1 MRASAASRAE
11 GRLAD
16 GKGVGGGYSVG
27 DGYRQGI
34 GGTGSAAQP
43 TAAPAGVIERVSR
56 AVILG
61 SLRRVRQGRL
71 RIRLPDGSTRCFG
84 GAEPGPGATI
94 TVHDPRFFRRM
105 LLDGE
110 VGAGE
115 AYIRGE
121 WSVDSPM
128 DAVRL
133 GILNRRFFRLMA
145 PLLWPA
151 AAATWLAHRARAN
164 TVSGSRRNIADHYDL
179 GNDFFALFLDPSM
192 TYSCA
197 YIDDGVLAADTRAD
211 RGSWAMTG
219 KPGRAAGSDE
229 LEGTE
234 PPTDAQRIPDGRRID
249 MKTLERAQLAKY
261 CRLAAKAGLR
271 PGRHVLEIGCG
282 WGGFAEV
289 AASEFGCR
297 VTAVTISRAQASY
310 ARERIARAGLADR
323 VSIELVDYREITG
336 VYDCVV
342 SIEMLEAVGHRFLP
356 EFFRK
361 CDEVLA
367 PGGRAVLQV
376 ITIPDNRYLRYR
388 MRPDYIQRFIFPGAH
403 LPSLGAMGR
412 ALGGTTLRIAD
423 REDLAPHYGPT
434 LAAWRQRLLEQR
446 NAVCGL
452 GFDEAFVRRWE
463 FYFAYCEAAFRTR
476 YVADWQLVLE
486 RNGRAHK

>member
-1 MRASAASRAE
+1 MRGSVASRAE
-11 GRLAD
+11 GGLAE
-16 GKGVGGGYSVG
+16 G
-27 DGYRQGI
+27 R
-34 GGTGSAAQP
+34 AR
-43 TAAPAGVIERVSR
+43 PAGAIERLSET
-56 AVILG
+56 VILY
-61 SLRRVRQGRL
+61 SLRWVRQGRL
-71 RIRLPDGSTRCFG
+71 RVRTPDGTVHSFG
-84 GAEPGPGATI
+84 GAEPGPEARI

-110 VGAGE
+110 VGVGE

-128 DAVRL
+128 NAVRL
-133 GILNRRFFRLMA
+133 GILNRRFFRLMV

-179 GNDFFALFLDPSM
+179 GNDFFALFLDRSM

-197 YIDDGVLAADTRAD
+197 YFDDGVPAADERAD
-211 RGSWAMTG
+211 RESWV
-219 KPGRAAGSDE
+219 E
-229 LEGTE
+229 
-234 PPTDAQRIPDGRRID
+234 
-249 MKTLERAQLAKY
+249 TLERAQLAKY
-261 CRLAAKAGLR
+261 RRLAAKAGLR
-271 PGRHVLEIGCG
+271 PGSHVLEIGCG

-297 VTAVTISRAQASY
+297 VTGVTISREQASY
-310 ARERIARAGLADR
+310 ARERMARAGLADR
-323 VSIELVDYREITG
+323 VSIELADYREISG
-336 VYDCVV
+336 AYDSVV

-356 EFFRK
+356 EYFRK

-367 PGGRAVLQV
+367 PGGRVVVQV

-403 LPSLGAMGR
+403 LPSLGAMRR

-486 RNGRAHK
+486 RKGRAHR

>member
-1 MRASAASRAE
+1 MAVRGSVASRAE
-11 GRLAD
+11 RQVADRNGAAGRHRPEVL
-16 GKGVGGGYSVG
+16 
-27 DGYRQGI
+27 
-34 GGTGSAAQP
+34 GSPRGAGSPVAGR
-43 TAAPAGVIERVSR
+43 PAGAIEQLGR
-56 AVILG
+56 AVILR
-61 SLRRVRQGRL
+61 SLRRVRRGRL
-71 RIRLPDGSTRCFG
+71 RVRTPDGLMHGFG
-84 GAEPGPGATI
+84 GAEPGPEATI

-133 GILNRRFFRLMA
+133 GILNRRFLRPMV

-151 AAATWLAHRARAN
+151 AAAAWLAQRARAN
-164 TVSGSRRNIADHYDL
+164 TVSGSRRNITQHYDL
-179 GNDFFALFLDPSM
+179 GNDFFSLFLDPSM

-197 YIDDGVLAADTRAD
+197 YFDDGVLEADAEAD
-211 RGSWAMTG
+211 RGSWVMGGKAGRGDGWGGPVGTG
-219 KPGRAAGSDE
+219 PATDVPRRMPGG
-229 LEGTE
+229 
-234 PPTDAQRIPDGRRID
+234 QRIG
-249 MKTLERAQLAKY
+249 MKTLERAQLVKY
-261 CRLAAKAGLR
+261 RRLAAKAGLR
-271 PGRHVLEIGCG
+271 AGSHVLEIGCG

-289 AASEFGCR
+289 AAAEFGCR
-297 VTAVTISRAQASY
+297 VTGVTISREQASY
-310 ARERIARAGLADR
+310 ARERMARAGLSDR
-323 VSIELVDYREITG
+323 VSIELADYREITG
-336 VYDCVV
+336 VYDFVV

-356 EFFRK
+356 AYFGK

-367 PGGRAVLQV
+367 PGGRAVIQV

-388 MRPDYIQRFIFPGAH
+388 LRPDYIQRFIFPGAH
-403 LPSLGAMGR
+403 LPSLGAITR
-412 ALGGTTLRIAD
+412 ALRGTTLRIAG

-446 NAVCGL
+446 NALCGL
-452 GFDEAFVRRWE
+452 GFDEAFLRRWE

-486 RNGRAHK
+486 RRCPR

>member
-1 MRASAASRAE
+1 MAMRGSLASPSE

-16 GKGVGGGYSVG
+16 G
-27 DGYRQGI
+27 R
-34 GGTGSAAQP
+34 AR
-43 TAAPAGVIERVSR
+43 PAGSVERLSE
-56 AVILG
+56 AVILY
-61 SLRRVRQGRL
+61 SLRWIRRGRL
-71 RIRLPDGSTRCFG
+71 RIRTPDGSDHSFG
-84 GAEPGPGATI
+84 GAESGPEAAI

-121 WSVDSPM
+121 WSADSPM
-128 DAVRL
+128 NAVRL
-133 GILNRRFFRLMA
+133 GILNRRFFRLTV

-151 AAATWLAHRARAN
+151 AALTWLAHRARAN

-179 GNDFFALFLDPSM
+179 GNDFFALFLDRSM

-197 YIDDGVLAADTRAD
+197 YFDDGVLAADERAD
-211 RGSWAMTG
+211 RGSWM
-219 KPGRAAGSDE
+219 KPGKMGRAGDP
-229 LEGTE
+229 LT
-234 PPTDAQRIPDGRRID
+234 TD
-249 MKTLERAQLAKY
+249 MKTLKRAQLAKY
-261 CRLAAKAGLR
+261 RRLATKAGLR
-271 PGRHVLEIGCG
+271 PEGHVLEIGCG

-297 VTAVTISRAQASY
+297 VTGVTISREQASY
-310 ARERIARAGLADR
+310 ARERMARAGLADR
-323 VSIELVDYREITG
+323 VSIELADYREITG
-336 VYDCVV
+336 VYDRVV

-356 EFFRK
+356 EYFRK

-367 PGGRAVLQV
+367 PGGRAVIQV
-376 ITIPDNRYLRYR
+376 ITIPDDRYLRYR
-388 MRPDYIQRFIFPGAH
+388 LRPDYIQRFIFPGAH
-403 LPSLGAMGR
+403 LPSLAAMRR

-434 LAAWRQRLLEQR
+434 LAAWRRRLLERR
-446 NAVCGL
+446 NAVRGL
-452 GFDEAFVRRWE
+452 GFDEAFLRRWE

-486 RNGRAHK
+486 RERGPHK